1 MSESPM
7 RRVLIANRGEIA
19 VRIVRACRDL
29 GLESVAVHSD
39 ADAEALHVRLADE
52 AVAIGP
58 SPARQSYLRPDA
70 IVGAAVSAGADA
82 VHPGYGFLAEVPAL
96 PRACAEAGLR
106 FVGPPAGVMEAVGD
120 KVTAREAA
128 GRAGVPVVPG
138 TGRVADVAVA
148 EAAAEGIGYPVL
160 LKASAGGGGRGIRTV
175 TTPEELR
182 KAFGQASAEASAAF
196 GDGGMF
202 MEKRIDRPRH
212 VEVQIMADEHG
223 SVVHLFE
230 RDCSIQRRKQK
241 LIEEAPSPAISADV
255 RERLCASA
263 VAIATEVGYVNAGT
277 VEFLVD
283 VANDAC
289 FFIEVNARIQV
300 EHGVT
305 ELVTGID
312 LVAEQLRV
320 AGGLALSF
328 RQEDVHC
335 RGTALE
341 FRINAEDP
349 AKDFLPSPGRIECM
363 ALPGGPGVRVDTGV
377 AAGCS
382 VPPFYDSLVAKLL
395 VHGRTR
401 AEAMARARRAFRELE
416 IEGISTTQPLHQSLL
431 DWPGLVDATA
441 HTQALEAFLE
451 ESKIHVAPAR
461 HAGA

>member
-1 MSESPM
+1 MSESPI

-19 VRIVRACRDL
+19 VRVIRACRDL
-29 GLESVAVHSD
+29 GLRSVAVYSD
-39 ADAEALHVRLADE
+39 ADAEAPHVRLADE

-58 SPARQSYLRPDA
+58 PPARQSYLRTDA
-70 IVGAAVSAGADA
+70 IIEAAVSARADA

-106 FVGPPAGVMEAVGD
+106 FVGPPADVMEAVGD

-128 GRAGVPVVPG
+128 GRAGVAVVPG
-138 TGRVADVAVA
+138 TGRVEAVAVA
-148 EAAAEGIGYPVL
+148 QAAAEVIGYPVL
-160 LKASAGGGGRGIRTV
+160 LKAAAGGGGRGIRTV
-175 TTPEELR
+175 TTSEELR
-182 KAFGQASAEASAAF
+182 TAFGQASAEAQAAF
-196 GDGGMF
+196 GDGAMF
-202 MEKRIDRPRH
+202 IEKYVHQPRH
-212 VEVQIMADEHG
+212 VEIQVMADEHG

-230 RDCSIQRRKQK
+230 RECSIQRRKQK
-241 LIEEAPSPAISADV
+241 LIEEAPSPSISPGV

-263 VAIATEVGYVNAGT
+263 VAVAVEVGYVNAGT

-283 VANDAC
+283 VENDAYY
-289 FFIEVNARIQV
+289 FLEVNARIQV

-335 RGTALE
+335 RGTAIE

-349 AKDFLPSPGRIECM
+349 AKDFLPSPGQIEDLV
-363 ALPGGPGVRVDTGV
+363 LPAGPGVRVDTGV
-377 AAGCS
+377 TAGCS

-395 VHGRTR
+395 VHGRNR
-401 AEAMARARRAFRELE
+401 AQTLARARRALGEFA
-416 IEGISTTQPLHQSLL
+416 IEGVSTTLPLHRLLL
-431 DWPGLVDATA
+431 DWPGLVEATA

-451 ESKIHVAPAR
+451 EGGAAAPATT
-461 HAGA
+461 GAA